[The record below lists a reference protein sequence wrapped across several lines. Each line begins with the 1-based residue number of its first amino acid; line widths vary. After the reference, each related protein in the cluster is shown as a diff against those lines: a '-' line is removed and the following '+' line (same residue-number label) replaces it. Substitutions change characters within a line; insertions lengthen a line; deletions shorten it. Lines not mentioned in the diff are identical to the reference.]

1 MINQMNSSG
10 AQPVQPSGAQL
21 GAGLQPYAASFGAN
35 PYGQVLGGAMG
46 SLSQVLANP
55 QLMKMLASRLQG
67 ASGAGAGVDP
77 SGIPTISPV
86 DTQYTMVE

>member
-67 ASGAGAGVDP
+67 ASGAGVDP
-77 SGIPTISPV
+77 SGGIPTISPV